1 MVAAA
6 HPGSGLRTG
15 EGSPILRCH
24 ERDPVQPA
32 LFDFPRD
39 LPQGLLYQPE
49 FVTPEEEAALLCAI
63 APLPLREAK
72 FREYF
77 AKRRVAHFHADTD
90 TPRYDDG
97 GVDSFTSGPMPPLV
111 AALRDKVAGWL
122 GLAAAD
128 FVHALVSE
136 YRPERRSAGIAIN
149 PSMALSWA
157 SRWRAGGGCAFRPYE
172 AQDARHT
179 VALDLA
185 PRSVYVMR
193 EAIRWDWQHS
203 MLPTKELR

>member
-1 MVAAA
+1 MN
-6 HPGSGLRTG
+6 
-15 EGSPILRCH
+15 
-24 ERDPVQPA
+24 RDPVQPA

-97 GVDSFTSGPMPPLV
+97 GVDSFTQRSTLNFGSLV
-111 AALRDKVAGWL
+111 TALRAQ
-122 GLAAAD
+122 AAMVTARI
-128 FVHALVSE
+128 SITE
-136 YRPERRSAGIAIN
+136 
-149 PSMALSWA
+149 MALM
-157 SRWRAGGGCAFRPYE
+157 
-172 AQDARHT
+172 
-179 VALDLA
+179 
-185 PRSVYVMR
+185 SVLLSS
-193 EAIRWDWQHS
+193 H
-203 MLPTKELR
+203 